1 MRPNST
7 PKTLAVV
14 TLLALAIVAM
24 PALAQEGA
32 PSAEPLEPIKD
43 FETVAKGEVLQHVFQ
58 IRNGGSTE
66 LELTDVRP
74 ACGCTVADYDRSIA
88 PGEIGD
94 IRIQVKTDNFAGPIS
109 KAIAV
114 FTNDTDNPK
123 LQLVVKA
130 DVKPYITVLPGF
142 ARYNYVQGESVETVP
157 QTIWAEGTD
166 DLEILAVNSPHDH
179 LQVSFREA
187 TEEERNPKGE
197 GRQWR
202 LEFTLSETAPVG
214 ALRDYVTVEL
224 NHPKQQLAKIPIS
237 GFVRPRQ
244 HVTPPSGD
252 FGQVEPSLLPQTRTL
267 HFTNFGTDGIELTE
281 VDTGLSGLQA
291 EVVPSENQPGHRFKV
306 VLTLSEQMPAGA
318 FDSVIKIH
326 TTDAKNPVVEV
337 PVKGL
342 IASPASGR

>member
-1 MRPNST
+1 MRRNPIVRT
-7 PKTLAVV
+7 V
-14 TLLALAIVAM
+14 LALALVACA
-24 PALAQEGA
+24 PLAFAQEGA
-32 PSAEPLEPIKD
+32 PRAEPLDPIKD
-43 FETVAKGEVLQHVFQ
+43 FEVVAKGEVLHHAFQ
-58 IRNGGSTE
+58 IRNSGSSV
-66 LELTDVRP
+66 LEVTDVRP

-88 PGEIGD
+88 PGETGE

-109 KAIAV
+109 KTVAV
-114 FTNDTDNPK
+114 FTNDTDNAK

-142 ARYNYVQGESVETVP
+142 ARYNYVQGEPVETVP
-157 QTIWAEGTD
+157 QTIWAETEEN
-166 DLEILAVNSPHDH
+166 LEILAVNSPSDA
-179 LQVSFREA
+179 LKVTYREA
-187 TEEERNPKGE
+187 TEEERNPKGQ

-202 LEFTLSETAPVG
+202 LEFTLSENAPVG

-244 HVTPPSGD
+244 HVTPASGD
-252 FGQVEPSLLPQTRTL
+252 FGQVGPELLPQTRTL

-281 VDTGLSGLQA
+281 IDTGLSGLEA

-306 VLTLSEQMPAGA
+306 VLTLNEQMPVGS

-326 TTDAKNPVVEV
+326 TTDSKNPVVEV
-337 PVKGL
+337 PVKGAIL
-342 IASPASGR
+342 DADTGR